1 MCASET
7 LLVETLRCLLELLFF
22 FIWRTQTATEACMSG
37 DGGCLLCAYYRKNTR
52 IVLRIIIYH
61 LNTTLNYTAMRTLMI
76 EESWMDDVQLRRG
89 TLTSTHCAFCGM
101 RMVKKKKKKKK
112 VSGLC
117 YRSISEAHLS
127 DQFDLRDNIVRFHLI
142 PQFDLENCIGSKTV
156 PNPLPLR
163 PHPQSADARDR
174 HSSIM
179 SSGID
184 TLAALGWGWEHDRE
198 RLGMEKGEEQK

>member
-76 EESWMDDVQLRRG
+76 EEDWIHDVQLRTG

-101 RMVKKKKKKKK
+101 RMVKKK
-112 VSGLC
+112 VSGLRN
-117 YRSISEAHLS
+117 RSISAALLS

-142 PQFDLENCIGSKTV
+142 PQFDLENCIESKTV
-156 PNPLPLR
+156 P
-163 PHPQSADARDR
+163 HPPTPICRCPR
-174 HSSIM
+174 
-179 SSGID
+179 
-184 TLAALGWGWEHDRE
+184 
-198 RLGMEKGEEQK
+198 